1 MKCPA
6 CESENPDGY
15 RFCSECGQPMP
26 VECPSCGFANAR
38 GGKFCGGC
46 GNPLGEKTAEQKP
59 AQRPEKEAER
69 RQLTVM
75 FCDLVGSTALSQALD
90 PEELRDVIAD
100 YQGCCA
106 TVIERFGGYIA
117 RYMGDGLLVY
127 FGYPEAH
134 ENDAERAV
142 RSALEIIAAVQ
153 ALDGP
158 GGIPLQVRLGVATGR
173 VVVGDIIGSG
183 ASEEHAVL
191 GDAPNLA
198 ARLQGIAEADTV
210 VISEETRNLVEGAFS
225 FDSLGTR
232 DLKGIAEPV
241 PTYLVRGEVA
251 RARSLETMDGIFVD
265 RSAERARLAEL
276 WKETEAGRGGFVVIS
291 GEPGIGKSRLAWF
304 LASTLSEGAYGFG
317 YFEGSPF
324 FLDTSFRPLSGFI
337 DGLLGLKPGAE
348 PGSREIAIE
357 RELATRGIGASDWPN
372 VLHGLGRT
380 SEGSN
385 ITVGSLTPQEWKE
398 KTLSV
403 LIDLIGGLA
412 ERLPLLILADDA
424 QWFDASTF
432 EFMTR
437 LQQRISNMRVL
448 VVVTHRADYE
458 LSIAEKGC
466 HERMALNAL
475 PGHDC
480 VGIIDSIVSTERLPR
495 ETVEALLD
503 NSGGV
508 PLFVEELA
516 KAVSESGLAKDAA
529 AHHVPTSLQDSLM
542 GRLDRLGEAK
552 EVAQIAAAI
561 GRVFDRE
568 LLAATIEAP
577 SAGLD
582 RALEALVGAGLV
594 YVENATYRFKHG
606 LIQETAYRSL
616 LKRRRRQLHER
627 IADVMEEEF
636 PDIGRT
642 EPETVAW
649 HLTEAGK
656 GNRAIP
662 YWIMAGKAAAQVW
675 AHTEA
680 IGHFGKALD
689 LVDARDTSPLDPA
702 GETALLLAAV
712 ASMRIVDRLEK
723 ALRLLDRAE
732 ATARDGGLDQER
744 IRIHYL
750 RGNLYFPLGNIDGC
764 LAEHGK
770 AAELAQK
777 AGSAEDEAR
786 ALSGLGDGN
795 FLGGRLRSAESYYDR
810 CVGLCRDKGYAEFE
824 ITNLPLRGH
833 MRFYLN
839 AFGESVADCSQAA
852 ERAAEAGMKRV
863 EMVANGSCLA
873 KPLMELGRW
882 REAGESLE
890 AGLAIARDLGAQ
902 RYIPMY
908 LCFLAK
914 VRFATGDRKAAL
926 EMAREAVSE
935 SRSDG
940 MVYTGPMVLGSLAA
954 VADEIAARDSLD
966 EGIRL
971 LEKRGPFHNPIWFL
985 HDAMSA
991 MLRFG
996 DWDAVDGFAAR
1007 LTEECSAEP
1016 VPWADFHVARCR
1028 ALAEVG
1034 RGSRGVGLAAGL
1046 QALKDEADARG
1057 QEPAAANLAEALE
1070 STK

>member
-1 MKCPA
+1 
-6 CESENPDGY
+6 
-15 RFCSECGQPMP
+15 MP
-26 VECPSCGFANAR
+26 VQCPSCGFVNAS

-46 GNPLGEKTAEQKP
+46 GNPLGEKTPEKKP
-59 AQRPEKEAER
+59 APRPEKEAER

-75 FCDLVGSTALSQALD
+75 FCDLVGSTALSRGMD
-90 PEELRDVIAD
+90 PEELRDVIAV
-100 YQGCCA
+100 YQGQCA

-153 ALDGP
+153 SLDGP
-158 GGIPLQVRLGVATGR
+158 EGVPLQVRLGVATGR

-198 ARLQGIAEADTV
+198 ARLQGIAEAGTV
-210 VISEETRNLVEGAFS
+210 VISAETRNLVDGIFS
-225 FDSLGTR
+225 FEALGSR

-241 PTYLVRGEVA
+241 PTYRVRGEVTKA
-251 RARSLETMDGIFVD
+251 SALGMSDGVFVD
-265 RSAERARLAEL
+265 RSVERERLAAL
-276 WKETEAGRGGFVVIS
+276 WRETEAGRGGFVVIS

-304 LASTLSEGAYGFG
+304 LVSTLTEGAFGLG

-324 FLDTSFRPLSGFI
+324 FLDTSFRPLSGLVN
-337 DGLLGLKPGAE
+337 GLLGLGPEAE
-348 PGSREIAIE
+348 GEVRAAAIA
-357 RELATRGIGASDWPN
+357 RELAARGIGAGDWPG
-372 VLHGLGRT
+372 VLRGLGRT
-380 SEGSN
+380 TNDAGISEG
-385 ITVGSLTPQEWKE
+385 GLTPQEWKE
-398 KTLSV
+398 KALSV

-412 ERLPLLILADDA
+412 ERVPLLIVADDA

-432 EFMTR
+432 EFLTR
-437 LQQRISNMRVL
+437 LQRRVSDMRVL
-448 VVVTHRADYE
+448 VVVTHRADFD
-458 LSIAEKGC
+458 LVLAEEGC
-466 HERMALNAL
+466 RERIDLKAL
-475 PGHDC
+475 PENDC
-480 VGIIDSIVSTERLPR
+480 VGIIDSIVGAEGLPR

-516 KAVSESGLAKDAA
+516 KAVSESGLAESAA

-552 EVAQIAAAI
+552 EVAQIAATI
-561 GRVFDRE
+561 GRVFDRQ
-568 LLAATIEAP
+568 LLAATVEP
-577 SAGLD
+577 PVAGLD
-582 RALEALVGAGLV
+582 EALDALVGAGLV
-594 YVENATYRFKHG
+594 YSENTTFRFKHG

-627 IADVMEEEF
+627 IADVIEEDF
-636 PDIGRT
+636 PDVGRA

-662 YWIMAGKAAAQVW
+662 YWIKAGNAAAQVW

-680 IGHFGKALD
+680 VGHFGKALD
-689 LVDARDTSPLDPA
+689 LVDARDSSPLDAA
-702 GETALLLAAV
+702 GETALLLDTV
-712 ASMRIVDRLEK
+712 ASMRIVDRLDE
-723 ALRLLDRAE
+723 ALQLLDRAE
-732 ATARDGGLDQER
+732 ATARDGGLALER
-744 IRIHYL
+744 IRVHYL

-770 AAELAQK
+770 AAELAHK

-795 FLGGRLRSAESYYDR
+795 FLSGRLQSAESYYDR
-810 CVGLCRDKGYAEFE
+810 CVLLCRDKGYGDFE

-839 AFGESVADCSQAA
+839 AFVESETDCSEAA
-852 ERAAEAGMKRV
+852 RRAAAAGMKRV

-882 REAGESLE
+882 NEAGESLE
-890 AGLAIARDLGAQ
+890 TGLAIARDLGAQ

-914 VRFATGDRKAAL
+914 VRFATGDRQAAHEL
-926 EMAREAVSE
+926 AQEAVAE

-940 MVYTGPMVLGSLAA
+940 MVYTGPMVLGALAA
-954 VADEIAARDSLD
+954 VADENVARESLD

-996 DWDAVDGFAAR
+996 DWDAVDALAAR
-1007 LTEECSAEP
+1007 LTEECLAEP
-1016 VPWADFHVARCR
+1016 VPWAEFHTARCR
-1028 ALAEVG
+1028 ALAEIG
-1034 RGSRGVGLAAGL
+1034 RGTRDDGLTARL
-1046 QALKDEADARG
+1046 QVLKGEADGRG
-1057 QEPAAANLAEALE
+1057 QAPAAAGLAEALDGAD
-1070 STK
+1070 

>member
-1 MKCPA
+1 M
-6 CESENPDGY
+6 
-15 RFCSECGQPMP
+15 
-26 VECPSCGFANAR
+26 
-38 GGKFCGGC
+38 
-46 GNPLGEKTAEQKP
+46 
-59 AQRPEKEAER
+59 
-69 RQLTVM
+69 
-75 FCDLVGSTALSQALD
+75 
-90 PEELRDVIAD
+90 
-100 YQGCCA
+100 
-106 TVIERFGGYIA
+106 
-117 RYMGDGLLVY
+117 
-127 FGYPEAH
+127 
-134 ENDAERAV
+134 
-142 RSALEIIAAVQ
+142 
-153 ALDGP
+153 
-158 GGIPLQVRLGVATGR
+158 
-173 VVVGDIIGSG
+173 
-183 ASEEHAVL
+183 
-191 GDAPNLA
+191 
-198 ARLQGIAEADTV
+198 
-210 VISEETRNLVEGAFS
+210 
-225 FDSLGTR
+225 
-232 DLKGIAEPV
+232 
-241 PTYLVRGEVA
+241 
-251 RARSLETMDGIFVD
+251 
-265 RSAERARLAEL
+265 
-276 WKETEAGRGGFVVIS
+276 
-291 GEPGIGKSRLAWF
+291 AWF

-324 FLDTSFRPLSGFI
+324 FLDTSFRPLSGFV
-337 DGLLGLKPGAE
+337 DGLLGLTPGAE

-357 RELATRGIGASDWPN
+357 RELAARGIGASDWPS

-385 ITVGSLTPQEWKE
+385 IAVGGLTPQEWKE

-437 LQQRISNMRVL
+437 LQQQISNMRVL

-466 HERMALNAL
+466 HERIALKAL

-480 VGIIDSIVSTERLPR
+480 VGIIDSIVGIEGLPR

-594 YVENATYRFKHG
+594 YAENATYRFKHG

-662 YWIMAGKAAAQVW
+662 YWIMVGKAAAQVW

-712 ASMRIVDRLEK
+712 ASMRIVDRLEE

-732 ATARDGGLDQER
+732 ATARDGGLAQER

-777 AGSAEDEAR
+777 AGSVEDEAR

-795 FLGGRLRSAESYYDR
+795 FLGGRLQSAESLCGWLPR
-810 CVGLCRDKGYAEFE
+810 CKDFLTTWRP
-824 ITNLPLRGH
+824 N
-833 MRFYLN
+833 
-839 AFGESVADCSQAA
+839 
-852 ERAAEAGMKRV
+852 RV
-863 EMVANGSCLA
+863 RSC
-873 KPLMELGRW
+873 
-882 REAGESLE
+882 
-890 AGLAIARDLGAQ
+890 
-902 RYIPMY
+902 
-908 LCFLAK
+908 
-914 VRFATGDRKAAL
+914 VRP
-926 EMAREAVSE
+926 V
-935 SRSDG
+935 
-940 MVYTGPMVLGSLAA
+940 
-954 VADEIAARDSLD
+954 
-966 EGIRL
+966 
-971 LEKRGPFHNPIWFL
+971 
-985 HDAMSA
+985 
-991 MLRFG
+991 
-996 DWDAVDGFAAR
+996 DAVFLNR
-1007 LTEECSAEP
+1007 WP
-1016 VPWADFHVARCR
+1016 
-1028 ALAEVG
+1028 
-1034 RGSRGVGLAAGL
+1034 
-1046 QALKDEADARG
+1046 
-1057 QEPAAANLAEALE
+1057 
-1070 STK
+1070 